1 MISPGVLDKCDN
13 TLVARLLAVDPDP
26 GLVKVLGETLAG
38 HEIETAAGDVDAI
51 VRLRGRVCDVVI
63 TDPETAVAE
72 DLAFAAELRKAR
84 PGVRVIV
91 LAPEVKHEDVVEA
104 LRAQVFACFTPP
116 YDYREIASM
125 ARSAL
130 AAPDWRHGI
139 EVVSGLPHWLT
150 LRVSCHLLTAERL
163 VRFMTEHPSTSTLP
177 ADDRDLLI
185 TAFREMLVNAME
197 HGAGFNPDKVIE
209 VTAARTGRAIVY
221 HFRDPGSGFDREDL
235 AHATASSTPENVKD
249 AALRRTEMGLR
260 PGGFG
265 LLIARYIADELV
277 FNEHGNEVLLIKYL
291 A

>member
-1 MISPGVLDKCDN
+1 M
-13 TLVARLLAVDPDP
+13 ARLLAVDPDP
-26 GLVKVLGETLAG
+26 GLVTVLGETLAG
-38 HEIETAAGDVDAI
+38 HDIETAAGDVEAL

-63 TDPETAVAE
+63 TDPDTAVAE
-72 DLAFAAELRKAR
+72 DLAFAAELRKTR

-116 YDYREIASM
+116 YDYPEIASM
-125 ARSAL
+125 ARAAL
-130 AAPDWRHGI
+130 TAPDWRHGI

-197 HGAGFNPDKVIE
+197 HGAGFNPDQVIE

-235 AHATASSTPENVKD
+235 AHATASSTPESVRD
-249 AALRRTEMGLR
+249 AAFRRAERGLR

-265 LLIARYIADELV
+265 LLIARHIADELV
-277 FNEHGNEVLLIKYL
+277 FNERGNEVLLIKYL
-291 A
+291 